1 MRILL
6 KFETNHKHSKLQ
18 ATKAK
23 KIMIGQLENSRTKYS
38 KYATMLARFI
48 LDMALYNS
56 EL

>member
-1 MRILL
+1 L

-23 KIMIGQLENSRTKYS
+23 KIMIGQLETSRTKYS